1 MARLDISQLDPRLVS
16 VDQAGSVNLSGSLN
30 VQGQSTFTQI
40 DPNEPAVVIS
50 GALEV
55 VQAQIDQAVQ
65 LATIRI
71 ENLGAISDPGEET
84 TIDLGG
90 FF

>member
-1 MARLDISQLDPRLVS
+1 MARLHIDQLDSSLVS

-30 VQGQSTFTQI
+30 VQGQSTFTQT
-40 DPNEPAVVIS
+40 DPDAPAVVIS

-65 LATIRI
+65 LATIKI
-71 ENLGAISDPGEET
+71 ENLGAISDPAEDS